1 MKTMSQENLCPE
13 QIENNNDDDDNLN
26 TETIPASIN
35 VRSRELMDNATS

>member
-13 QIENNNDDDDNLN
+13 QIENNDDDDNLN
-26 TETIPASIN
+26 AKTIPASIN